1 MAAVWFGARKDDGG
15 GDAEG
20 ITFGRTFGIGSH
32 ARAEVGTETLFDIAH
47 VNRSGNA
54 IGRKREPKRA
64 RALVSPRPKY

>member
-20 ITFGRTFGIGSH
+20 ITFGRTFGIGNH
-32 ARAEVGTETLFDIAH
+32 ATAEVDTETLFDIAR

-64 RALVSPRPKY
+64 RALVSPRAKY